1 MPEKIERQLQSQL
14 EQQQAAARGLQNEFN
29 VKSMCEGDCLPKLI
43 ASSMTLFDG
52 VVACQPEFKAAG
64 KKTWEKLM
72 SALGN
77 LKMQLNVEASFSVE
91 VSAEVTAEGSG
102 RRRLDE
108 ELVHI
113 LNESIA
119 ETVDSVRRLDA
130 KTGFFSLFKSDC
142 PLDMCGK
149 AFLTDKC
156 VDKDH
161 HNNLKV
167 AISGDLS
174 AMVSAKA
181 TAKAERRLGASEL
194 AAEAILEAIKKVLD
208 ETGITDAM
216 VCFVKPFLNFAC
228 EMCADDKCTKN
239 TKIEEFMCPTKDDGW
254 SAVAKVDLGAKA
266 YASWGDDKKEGFK
279 AGGKAAGKAEV
290 AISNPFADVIEQPNM
305 DRATAML
312 EEMCL
317 YNKVGKFYC
326 MEPKKLKSVFEA
338 MPKEVPDP
346 CSFDCDSD
354 AGKAIKSMGC
364 CMGSFLGVADSFGSF
379 GYEARK
385 AAKMIVLK
393 CGTLATC
400 TQVGGGAETFVAK
413 TKRRFVMAKKA
424 VKNCPVTI
432 EEEKSFKKT
441 TGEELKL
448 SMKYQAKIVI
458 TCKAKKCASGRRL
471 EEGAQLDVVVPVSG
485 SAETVDRDAAKVEN
499 GMIADGSTGDVVIAD
514 AKEDDDV
521 EKDLVKEKAP
531 ADEADVNASA
541 VSSSVMLAPALLAT
555 VATVATLAA

>member
-1 MPEKIERQLQSQL
+1 LPEKIERQLQSQL

-52 VVACQPEFKAAG
+52 VVACQPKFKEVG
-64 KKTWEKLM
+64 KKTWDKLIK
-72 SALGN
+72 ALGTLN
-77 LKMQLNVEASFSVE
+77 MELKVEASFSVE
-91 VSAEVTAEGSG
+91 VSAEGSA

-119 ETVDSVRRLDA
+119 ETVDRVRRLDA
-130 KTGFFSLFKSDC
+130 KTGFFSLFESDC
-142 PLDMCGK
+142 PLDMCAK
-149 AFLTDKC
+149 DLLTDKC
-156 VDKDH
+156 ADKDDDTK
-161 HNNLKV
+161 LKL

-181 TAKAERRLGASEL
+181 TSGEDRRLALIDGVA
-194 AAEAILEAIKKVLD
+194 EAIKKVLD
-208 ETGITDAM
+208 ETGITDAV

-239 TKIEEFMCPTKDDGW
+239 TKIEEFMCPMKDDGW
-254 SAVAKVDLGAKA
+254 AAVAKVDLGAEA
-266 YASWGDDKKEGFK
+266 FASWGEGKQGFS
-279 AGGKAAGKAEV
+279 ASGKAAGNAEV
-290 AISNPFADVIEQPNM
+290 EISNPFADVIEQPNM

-326 MEPKKLKSVFEA
+326 LEPKKLKSVFEA
-338 MPKEVPDP
+338 MPSEVPDP

-400 TQVGGGAETFVAK
+400 TQVGGGAKTFVAK
-413 TKRRFVMAKKA
+413 AKKRFVMAKKA
-424 VKNCPVTI
+424 VKNCPVTM

-441 TGEELKL
+441 TGENYKL
-448 SMKYQAKIVI
+448 SMEYQAKIVI

-485 SAETVDRDAAKVEN
+485 SAETVDRDAAKVEA
-499 GMIADGSTGDVVIAD
+499 GMKSDGSTGDVVIAD

-531 ADEADVNASA
+531 SDEADVSSSS
-541 VSSSVMLAPALLAT
+541 VSSSVMLAPALLAA
-555 VATVATLAA
+555 VVTLAA